1 MPSRDSSRLL
11 LLRCT
16 KPKPSDLN
24 LLLCRKLWRT
34 KMKKFFSIAMVAV
47 MLVALCSTVFAAASA
62 TFTVGT
68 VDAYK
73 GESDTVVVPVTVSDN
88 SGFMAAK
95 FTVSYDNTQLSLESV
110 DFSNSF
116 AGTVVVNGNSVVWTN
131 AKLQDNKSN
140 DVLANL
146 TFKVLDTSADAKYD
160 VTITA
165 INASNYDEQTVDIT
179 AVAGAVNVTDKPV
192 VTTTTAPAPA
202 TTTAAPAPATTTAGN
217 SGKKDSPKTADAG
230 VAVAAV
236 ALAAAACFVAT
247 KKRK

>member
-1 MPSRDSSRLL
+1 
-11 LLRCT
+11 
-16 KPKPSDLN
+16 
-24 LLLCRKLWRT
+24 
-34 KMKKFFSIAMVAV
+34 MKKFFSIAMVAV

-116 AGTVVVNGNSVVWTN
+116 VGTVIVNGNSVVWTN
-131 AKLQDNKSN
+131 AKLEDNKSN

>member
-1 MPSRDSSRLL
+1 
-11 LLRCT
+11 
-16 KPKPSDLN
+16 
-24 LLLCRKLWRT
+24 
-34 KMKKFFSIAMVAV
+34 MKKFFSIAMVAV

-217 SGKKDSPKTADAG
+217 SGKKESPKTADAG

>member
-1 MPSRDSSRLL
+1 
-11 LLRCT
+11 
-16 KPKPSDLN
+16 
-24 LLLCRKLWRT
+24 
-34 KMKKFFSIAMVAV
+34 MKKFFSIAMVAV

-192 VTTTTAPAPA
+192 VNTTTAPAPA

>member
-1 MPSRDSSRLL
+1 
-11 LLRCT
+11 
-16 KPKPSDLN
+16 
-24 LLLCRKLWRT
+24 
-34 KMKKFFSIAMVAV
+34 MKKFFSIAMVAV

-116 AGTVVVNGNSVVWTN
+116 AGMVVVNGNNVVWTN

-192 VTTTTAPAPA
+192 VPSTTAPAPA

-217 SGKKDSPKTADAG
+217 SGQKDSPKTADAG

>member
-1 MPSRDSSRLL
+1 
-11 LLRCT
+11 
-16 KPKPSDLN
+16 
-24 LLLCRKLWRT
+24 
-34 KMKKFFSIAMVAV
+34 MKKFFSIAMVAV

-116 AGTVVVNGNSVVWTN
+116 AGTVVVNGNSVVWAN

-217 SGKKDSPKTADAG
+217 SGKKVSPKTADAG

>member
-1 MPSRDSSRLL
+1 
-11 LLRCT
+11 
-16 KPKPSDLN
+16 
-24 LLLCRKLWRT
+24 
-34 KMKKFFSIAMVAV
+34 MKKFFSIAMVAV

-192 VTTTTAPAPA
+192 VPTTTAPAPA

>member
-1 MPSRDSSRLL
+1 
-11 LLRCT
+11 
-16 KPKPSDLN
+16 
-24 LLLCRKLWRT
+24 
-34 KMKKFFSIAMVAV
+34 MKKFFSIAMVAV

-95 FTVSYDNTQLSLESV
+95 FIVSYDNTQLSLESV

-116 AGTVVVNGNSVVWTN
+116 VGTVIVNGNSVVWTN

-160 VTITA
+160 VTLTA

-192 VTTTTAPAPA
+192 VTTTAAPAPA

-217 SGKKDSPKTADAG
+217 SGKKESPETADAG

>member
-1 MPSRDSSRLL
+1 
-11 LLRCT
+11 
-16 KPKPSDLN
+16 
-24 LLLCRKLWRT
+24 
-34 KMKKFFSIAMVAV
+34 MKKFFSIAMVAV

-116 AGTVVVNGNSVVWTN
+116 VGTVVVNGNNVVWTN

-160 VTITA
+160 VTLTA

-192 VTTTTAPAPA
+192 VTTTT
-202 TTTAAPAPATTTAGN
+202 APAPATTTAGN

>member
-1 MPSRDSSRLL
+1 
-11 LLRCT
+11 
-16 KPKPSDLN
+16 
-24 LLLCRKLWRT
+24 
-34 KMKKFFSIAMVAV
+34 MKKFFSIAMVAV

-116 AGTVVVNGNSVVWTN
+116 VGTVIVNGNNVVWTN

-160 VTITA
+160 VTITN
-165 INASNYDEQTVDIT
+165 INASNFDEQTVDIT

-192 VTTTTAPAPA
+192 VVTTTAAPAPAA

>member
-1 MPSRDSSRLL
+1 
-11 LLRCT
+11 
-16 KPKPSDLN
+16 
-24 LLLCRKLWRT
+24 
-34 KMKKFFSIAMVAV
+34 MKKFFSIAMVAV

-192 VTTTTAPAPA
+192 VTTTTPA

>member
-1 MPSRDSSRLL
+1 
-11 LLRCT
+11 
-16 KPKPSDLN
+16 
-24 LLLCRKLWRT
+24 
-34 KMKKFFSIAMVAV
+34 MKKFFSIAMVAV

-95 FTVSYDNTQLSLESV
+95 FIVSYDNTQLSLESV

-116 AGTVVVNGNSVVWTN
+116 VGTVIVNGNSVVWAN

-160 VTITA
+160 VTLTA

-192 VTTTTAPAPA
+192 VTTTAAPA

>member
-1 MPSRDSSRLL
+1 
-11 LLRCT
+11 
-16 KPKPSDLN
+16 
-24 LLLCRKLWRT
+24 
-34 KMKKFFSIAMVAV
+34 MKKFFSIAMVAV

-192 VTTTTAPAPA
+192 VTTPTAPAPA

>member
-1 MPSRDSSRLL
+1 
-11 LLRCT
+11 
-16 KPKPSDLN
+16 
-24 LLLCRKLWRT
+24 
-34 KMKKFFSIAMVAV
+34 MKKFFSIAMVAV

-116 AGTVVVNGNSVVWTN
+116 AGTVVVNGNIVVWTN

-192 VTTTTAPAPA
+192 VPTTTAPAPA

>member
-1 MPSRDSSRLL
+1 
-11 LLRCT
+11 
-16 KPKPSDLN
+16 
-24 LLLCRKLWRT
+24 
-34 KMKKFFSIAMVAV
+34 MKKFFSIAMVAV

-95 FTVSYDNTQLSLESV
+95 FIVSYDNTKLTLESV

-116 AGTVVVNGNSVVWTN
+116 VGTVIVNGNSVVWTN

-160 VTITA
+160 VTLTA
-165 INASNYDEQTVDIT
+165 LNASNYDEQTVDIT

>member
-1 MPSRDSSRLL
+1 
-11 LLRCT
+11 
-16 KPKPSDLN
+16 
-24 LLLCRKLWRT
+24 
-34 KMKKFFSIAMVAV
+34 MKKFFSIAMVAV

-116 AGTVVVNGNSVVWTN
+116 VGTVIVNGNNVVWTN

-160 VTITA
+160 VTITN
-165 INASNYDEQTVDIT
+165 INASNFDEQTVDIT

-192 VTTTTAPAPA
+192 VVTTTAAPA

>member
-1 MPSRDSSRLL
+1 
-11 LLRCT
+11 
-16 KPKPSDLN
+16 
-24 LLLCRKLWRT
+24 
-34 KMKKFFSIAMVAV
+34 MKKFFSIAMVAV

-116 AGTVVVNGNSVVWTN
+116 VGTVIVNGNNVVWTN

-160 VTITA
+160 VTITN
-165 INASNYDEQTVDIT
+165 INASNFDEQTVDIT

-192 VTTTTAPAPA
+192 VVTTTAAPAPA

>member
-1 MPSRDSSRLL
+1 
-11 LLRCT
+11 
-16 KPKPSDLN
+16 
-24 LLLCRKLWRT
+24 
-34 KMKKFFSIAMVAV
+34 MKKFFSIAMVAV

-95 FTVSYDNTQLSLESV
+95 FIVSYDNTKLTLESV

-116 AGTVVVNGNSVVWTN
+116 VGTVIVNGNSVVWTN

-160 VTITA
+160 VTLTA

-192 VTTTTAPAPA
+192 VNTTTAPAPA

>member
-1 MPSRDSSRLL
+1 
-11 LLRCT
+11 
-16 KPKPSDLN
+16 
-24 LLLCRKLWRT
+24 
-34 KMKKFFSIAMVAV
+34 MKKFFSIAMVAV

-116 AGTVVVNGNSVVWTN
+116 AGTVVVNGNNVVWAN

-192 VTTTTAPAPA
+192 VTTTTAPA

>member
-1 MPSRDSSRLL
+1 
-11 LLRCT
+11 
-16 KPKPSDLN
+16 
-24 LLLCRKLWRT
+24 
-34 KMKKFFSIAMVAV
+34 MKKFFSIAMVAV

-116 AGTVVVNGNSVVWTN
+116 AGTVVVNGNTVVWTN

-192 VTTTTAPAPA
+192 VPTTTAPAPA

>member
-1 MPSRDSSRLL
+1 
-11 LLRCT
+11 
-16 KPKPSDLN
+16 
-24 LLLCRKLWRT
+24 
-34 KMKKFFSIAMVAV
+34 MKKFFSIAMVAV

-192 VTTTTAPAPA
+192 VTTTTAPA

-217 SGKKDSPKTADAG
+217 SGKEDSPKTADAG

>member
-1 MPSRDSSRLL
+1 
-11 LLRCT
+11 
-16 KPKPSDLN
+16 
-24 LLLCRKLWRT
+24 
-34 KMKKFFSIAMVAV
+34 MKKFFSIAMVAV

-116 AGTVVVNGNSVVWTN
+116 VGTVIVNGNNVVWTN
-131 AKLQDNKSN
+131 AKLEDNKSN

-160 VTITA
+160 VTITN
-165 INASNYDEQTVDIT
+165 INASNFDEQTVDIT

-192 VTTTTAPAPA
+192 VVTTTAAPAPA

>member
-1 MPSRDSSRLL
+1 
-11 LLRCT
+11 
-16 KPKPSDLN
+16 
-24 LLLCRKLWRT
+24 
-34 KMKKFFSIAMVAV
+34 MKKFFSIAMVAV

-116 AGTVVVNGNSVVWTN
+116 AGTVVVNGNNVVWTN

-192 VTTTTAPAPA
+192 VTTTTAPA

-217 SGKKDSPKTADAG
+217 SGKEDSPKTADAG

>member
-1 MPSRDSSRLL
+1 
-11 LLRCT
+11 
-16 KPKPSDLN
+16 
-24 LLLCRKLWRT
+24 
-34 KMKKFFSIAMVAV
+34 MKKFFSIAMVAV

-116 AGTVVVNGNSVVWTN
+116 VGTVIVNGNSVVWTN

-160 VTITA
+160 VTLTA

-230 VAVAAV
+230 VAVATV

>member
-1 MPSRDSSRLL
+1 
-11 LLRCT
+11 
-16 KPKPSDLN
+16 
-24 LLLCRKLWRT
+24 
-34 KMKKFFSIAMVAV
+34 MKKFFSIAMVAV

-116 AGTVVVNGNSVVWTN
+116 VGTVIVNGNNVVWTN
-131 AKLQDNKSN
+131 AKLEDNKSN

-165 INASNYDEQTVDIT
+165 INASNFDEQTVDIT

-192 VTTTTAPAPA
+192 VVTTTAAPAPA

>member
-1 MPSRDSSRLL
+1 
-11 LLRCT
+11 
-16 KPKPSDLN
+16 
-24 LLLCRKLWRT
+24 
-34 KMKKFFSIAMVAV
+34 MKKFFSIAMVAV

-95 FTVSYDNTQLSLESV
+95 FIVSYDNTKLTLESV

-116 AGTVVVNGNSVVWTN
+116 AGTVIVNGNSVVWTN

-160 VTITA
+160 VTLTA

-192 VTTTTAPAPA
+192 VTTTAAPA

>member
-1 MPSRDSSRLL
+1 
-11 LLRCT
+11 
-16 KPKPSDLN
+16 
-24 LLLCRKLWRT
+24 
-34 KMKKFFSIAMVAV
+34 MKKFFSIAMVAV

-73 GESDTVVVPVTVSDN
+73 GESDTVVGPVTVSDN

-217 SGKKDSPKTADAG
+217 SGKKDSPTTADAG

>member
-1 MPSRDSSRLL
+1 
-11 LLRCT
+11 
-16 KPKPSDLN
+16 
-24 LLLCRKLWRT
+24 
-34 KMKKFFSIAMVAV
+34 MKKFFSIAMVAV

-116 AGTVVVNGNSVVWTN
+116 AGTVVVNGNTVVWAN

-192 VTTTTAPAPA
+192 VTPTTAPAPA

>member
-1 MPSRDSSRLL
+1 
-11 LLRCT
+11 
-16 KPKPSDLN
+16 
-24 LLLCRKLWRT
+24 
-34 KMKKFFSIAMVAV
+34 MKKFFSIAMVAV

-116 AGTVVVNGNSVVWTN
+116 AGTVVVNGNTVVWTN

-192 VTTTTAPAPA
+192 VTTPTAPAPA

>member
-1 MPSRDSSRLL
+1 
-11 LLRCT
+11 
-16 KPKPSDLN
+16 
-24 LLLCRKLWRT
+24 
-34 KMKKFFSIAMVAV
+34 MKKFFSIAMVAV

-116 AGTVVVNGNSVVWTN
+116 AGTVVVNGNNVVWAN

-192 VTTTTAPAPA
+192 VTTTTAPA

-247 KKRK
+247 KNRK

>member
-1 MPSRDSSRLL
+1 
-11 LLRCT
+11 
-16 KPKPSDLN
+16 
-24 LLLCRKLWRT
+24 
-34 KMKKFFSIAMVAV
+34 MKKFFSIAMVAV

-116 AGTVVVNGNSVVWTN
+116 VGTVIVNGNNVVWTN

-160 VTITA
+160 VTITN
-165 INASNYDEQTVDIT
+165 INASNFDEQTVDIT

-192 VTTTTAPAPA
+192 VVTTAAPAPA

>member
-1 MPSRDSSRLL
+1 
-11 LLRCT
+11 
-16 KPKPSDLN
+16 
-24 LLLCRKLWRT
+24 
-34 KMKKFFSIAMVAV
+34 MKKFFSIAMVAV

-95 FTVSYDNTQLSLESV
+95 FIVSYDNTKLTLESV

-116 AGTVVVNGNSVVWTN
+116 VGTVIVNGNSVVWTN

-160 VTITA
+160 VTLTA

-192 VTTTTAPAPA
+192 VTTTTPPAPA
-202 TTTAAPAPATTTAGN
+202 TAAPAPATTTAGN

>member
-1 MPSRDSSRLL
+1 
-11 LLRCT
+11 
-16 KPKPSDLN
+16 
-24 LLLCRKLWRT
+24 
-34 KMKKFFSIAMVAV
+34 MKKFFSIAMVAV

-95 FTVSYDNTQLSLESV
+95 FIVSYDNTKLSLESV

-116 AGTVVVNGNSVVWTN
+116 VGTVIVNGNSVVWTN

-160 VTITA
+160 VTLTA